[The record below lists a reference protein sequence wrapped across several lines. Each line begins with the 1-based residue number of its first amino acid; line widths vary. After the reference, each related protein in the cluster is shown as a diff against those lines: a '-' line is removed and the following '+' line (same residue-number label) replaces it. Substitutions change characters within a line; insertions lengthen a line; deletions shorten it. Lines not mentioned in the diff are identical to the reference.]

1 MVNGRLCVDGSFCH
15 CVPCILY
22 RFKLDGFEVDF
33 TSGDMVMKQEMR
45 AAPIRVKQFHNI
57 PMKLKYALRRKILI
71 K

>member
-1 MVNGRLCVDGSFCH
+1 MCRWFILPLCAM
-15 CVPCILY
+15 Y